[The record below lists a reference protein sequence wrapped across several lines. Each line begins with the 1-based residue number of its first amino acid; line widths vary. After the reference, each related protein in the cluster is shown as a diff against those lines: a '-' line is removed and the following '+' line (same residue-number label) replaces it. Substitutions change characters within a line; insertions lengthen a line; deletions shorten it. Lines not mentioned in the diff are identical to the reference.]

1 MIATSCLKL
10 NIIGEQRMNT
20 NYLSLISEYRKQ
32 IGNNILKMKVLKN
45 VSSQNFAKALGIS
58 TKQLDKYEKGIE
70 TIPEELLAKIA
81 EIAKIDIKNWNLS
94 VSTNGK
100 PALDKKILYE
110 MMKHYLDLKKA
121 QEALEKLEG

>member
-1 MIATSCLKL
+1 MESK
-10 NIIGEQRMNT
+10 ERMNT

-32 IGNNILKMKVLKN
+32 IGENILKMKVLKN
-45 VSSQNFAKALGIS
+45 VSSQSFAKALGIS
-58 TKQLDKYEKGIE
+58 PKRLEEYENEIE
-70 TIPEELLAKIA
+70 TIPEELLAKIAKIA

-110 MMKHYLDLKKA
+110 MMKRCLDLKKA